1 MAKEEQAAAEPP
13 KGKGKKM
20 LIIILAAVLLVVLAG
35 GGAAV
40 YLLSKPAAEKKA
52 KHGGEATD
60 EAADEGEHADESHP
74 PIYEKLDSFTVNL
87 AEGESYL
94 QVEINLKVADA
105 HVGEKLKQHM
115 PELKDGI
122 LRLLSSQKSEELA
135 TVEGK
140 DKLAND
146 VQKTVN
152 DILGIKKASKG
163 VQKVLFPAFII
174 Q

>member
-1 MAKEEQAAAEPP
+1 MAKQAPEAEAAEQAP
-13 KGKGKKM
+13 KGKSKKL

-40 YLLSKPAAEKKA
+40 YLLSSKPKADAEA
-52 KHGGEATD
+52 NAEEEVHAEEEA
-60 EAADEGEHADESHP
+60 HA

-87 AEGESYL
+87 VDGESYL

-105 HVGEKLKQHM
+105 KVGEKIKLHM
-115 PELKDGI
+115 PEVKDGL
-122 LRLLSSQKSEELA
+122 LRLLSSQNAEELA

-140 DKLAND
+140 DKLATE

-152 DILGIKKASKG
+152 EILNIKKAEMG
-163 VQKVLFPAFII
+163 VQKVLFPALII